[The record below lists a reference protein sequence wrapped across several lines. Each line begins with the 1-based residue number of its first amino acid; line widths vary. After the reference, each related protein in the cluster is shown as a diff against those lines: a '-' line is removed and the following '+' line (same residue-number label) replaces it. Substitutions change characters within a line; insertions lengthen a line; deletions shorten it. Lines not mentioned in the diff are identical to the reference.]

1 MLAGCAVRPLART
14 RRTEFWANAT
24 EKGVH
29 IIALEH
35 GVLVLVRQ
43 EKKRKK
49 SVMHVVSDTST
60 AATADGAVTTHADAE
75 IIRHGELHMKYQ
87 MATVRSQNE
96 VYLWFP
102 S

>member
-1 MLAGCAVRPLART
+1 MLAGCAVRPLARA
-14 RRTEFWANAT
+14 RRTELWANAT

-43 EKKRKK
+43 EKKREK

-60 AATADGAVTTHADAE
+60 AATADGAVTTARGRGNNSAWRAAHE
-75 IIRHGELHMKYQ
+75 IPNGNRAFTE
-87 MATVRSQNE
+87 
-96 VYLWFP
+96 
-102 S
+102 